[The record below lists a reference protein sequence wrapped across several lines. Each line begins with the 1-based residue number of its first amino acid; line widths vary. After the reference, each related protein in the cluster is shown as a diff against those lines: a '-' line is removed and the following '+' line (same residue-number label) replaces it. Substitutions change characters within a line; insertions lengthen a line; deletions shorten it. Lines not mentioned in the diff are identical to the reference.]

1 MIFPALQL
9 FLADND
15 LQEVFGNVE
24 PPGGPNNLTD
34 PAGGLS
40 TLLTV
45 GIQVG
50 LLIGGLLLLGY
61 FFYGAFLWITSGGES
76 EKVEKAR
83 NTMTS
88 AAVGIVLLVVGLS
101 LFLVIGGTVLNII
114 KFDDNGGFYLEL
126 PSVRDLEESP

>member
-1 MIFPALQL
+1 MIFPAFQL

-15 LQEVFGNVE
+15 LEKVFGNVE

-34 PAGGLS
+34 PAGGIS

-45 GIQVG
+45 GIQIG
-50 LLIGGLLLLGY
+50 LFIGAMLLLGY
-61 FFYGAFLWITSGGES
+61 FFYGAFLWITSAGEA

-83 NTMTS
+83 NTMTQ
-88 AAVGIVLLVVGLS
+88 AAVGIVLLVVGLT
-101 LFLVIGGTVLNII
+101 LFVVIAGNVLNII

-126 PSVRDLEESP
+126 PSVRDLEE